1 MPDAAYQPKW
11 LNCQLVGGPSVQALG
26 FVLRRDFACYAG
38 ALPDH
43 VLRQVFDNASG
54 RYGSTRDYVERTAS
68 ILRANAMPDRKLEE
82 ALVRCCKQGALSFS

>member
-11 LNCQLVGGPSVQALG
+11 LNCQLADGPKVQALG
-26 FVLRRDFACYAG
+26 FVLRRNIPCYAG

-43 VLRQVFDNASG
+43 VLRLVFDNASG
-54 RYGSTRDYVERTAS
+54 HYGSTRDYVEKTAR
-68 ILRANAMPDRKLEE
+68 ILRAHAMPDRRLEE